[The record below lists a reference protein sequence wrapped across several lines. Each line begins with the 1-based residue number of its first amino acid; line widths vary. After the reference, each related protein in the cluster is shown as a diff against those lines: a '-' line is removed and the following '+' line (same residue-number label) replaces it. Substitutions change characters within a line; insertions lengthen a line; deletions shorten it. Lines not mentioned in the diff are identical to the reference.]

1 MLILLPPAQSG
12 NDTDDGMDHT
22 AQTGESPLE
31 TPKLIFTIPK
41 TSMII
46 KSILKMKSMFDNEQQ
61 AINAGYRKALR

>member
-22 AQTGESPLE
+22 AQTGKVIGDTKTHIYHTEDQHDYKIN
-31 TPKLIFTIPK
+31 PKNEVV
-41 TSMII
+41 
-46 KSILKMKSMFDNEQQ
+46 FDNEQQ